1 MRALCPTIPVT
12 RGRATSRERKVCSMV
27 CSLGPRRTLARVEST
42 PAVPIADLPSAAMQY
57 FLSVARMLMFHPEAR
72 DTPRHPPP
80 APRTAHRPILILL
93 YT

>member
-57 FLSVARMLMFHPEAR
+57 FLSVVCFIRKHA
-72 DTPRHPPP
+72 TRHGTRPPP
-80 APRTAHRPILILL
+80 RARRTDRF
-93 YT
+93 

>member
-57 FLSVARMLMFHPEAR
+57 FLSVVCFTSEAR

>member
-42 PAVPIADLPSAAMQY
+42 PAAPIADLPSAARCSIFY
-57 FLSVARMLMFHPEAR
+57 HVGMFHRKHATHATAPAA
-72 DTPRHPPP
+72 TPR
-80 APRTAHRPILILL
+80 ARRTDRF
-93 YT
+93 

>member
-57 FLSVARMLMFHPEAR
+57 FLSVVCFIGS
-72 DTPRHPPP
+72 TRHATAP
-80 APRTAHRPILILL
+80 APRPAHGAP
-93 YT
+93 TDS